1 MWHISIHRW
10 KTVPVFVFSYQSGA
24 EVFCKKRWRWP
35 PKSFSG
41 ATSFPNYHQL
51 YILPLFPQHCGCIY
65 YNLVWGGGRWLTP
78 ILFTN
83 PMWSMIWF
91 SNCARLHNL
100 LPIPARL
107 LWDERLIS
115 VELCFLNKV
124 LGLLLCL
131 WWWQNL
137 NILSIM
143 DFSRIMTASV
153 AVPTEGSGSQVEVD
167 RSFSDKTLEL
177 GPEGWAGVW
186 QAKRRERDTCFK
198 QHEWQMENAIWHSKP
213 CLEYG
218 DQFAV
223 LQQLSYLYRV
233 ILSLAGA
240 LCFLSYVEFD
250 VSLTPRW

>member
-1 MWHISIHRW
+1 MQRSS
-10 KTVPVFVFSYQSGA
+10 V
-24 EVFCKKRWRWP
+24 KKGGGGLQNHFQVLHPSLITINCTFYR
-35 PKSFSG
+35 
-41 ATSFPNYHQL
+41 
-51 YILPLFPQHCGCIY
+51 LFPQHCGCIY

-143 DFSRIMTASV
+143 DFSHIITVSV

-167 RSFSDKTLEL
+167 RSFSDNTLEL

-198 QHEWQMENAIWHSKP
+198 QHEWQMENAIWPSKP
-213 CLEYG
+213 CLENG